1 MTKDEEKEMLEK
13 IRKEVEML
21 QDEFPETDIF
31 VNVIYPIPGQP
42 GNESM
47 KIIHV
52 NKKKPAQKST
62 DIEGKTRR
70 KD

>member
-13 IRKEVEML
+13 IRKEAEML
-21 QDEFPETDIF
+21 QDGFPETDIF

-42 GNESM
+42 GNERM
-47 KIIHV
+47 KTIHA
-52 NKKKPAQKST
+52 NKKPAQKST

>member
-21 QDEFPETDIF
+21 QDGFPETDIF

-42 GNESM
+42 GNENYSC
-47 KIIHV
+47 KQ
-52 NKKKPAQKST
+52 KKSAQKST

>member
-21 QDEFPETDIF
+21 QDGFPETDIF

-42 GNESM
+42 GNERM
-47 KIIHV
+47 KIIHA
-52 NKKKPAQKST
+52 NKKPAQKST